1 MENLIAKLTNLAAH
15 CARHAEIVLA
25 LLLMG
30 IIFMMILPL
39 PTPLVDALV
48 GLNLCTSILLVV
60 LSLYLPGPLA
70 FSTFPAVLL
79 VTTIF
84 RLGISISTTR
94 LILLTGD
101 AGHIVETF
109 GNFVVGGN
117 LAVGLV
123 IFMILIIVQFLVITK
138 GSERVAE
145 VSARFALDAMPGKQ
159 LSIDSDLR
167 AGLLQPQDA
176 RKKRLDLAQESKLY
190 GAMDG
195 AMKFVKGDAIAGL
208 IIVFVNLLGG
218 LSIGIVQQGMPASEA
233 MQLYSVLTIGDGLVS
248 QIPALLIALTAG
260 IIITRV
266 TPDLEPGQEPE
277 NLGRSIA
284 AQLGSQPRAWAVAG
298 VAMFGFAWVPGMPTF
313 VFLLISST
321 IGGTFGMQYWRA
333 RKTQAKPQVTE
344 SVEDLRGFTPV
355 RPYLLRFSER
365 STFHLALLPFINALR
380 QVRNQ
385 MVADYGLMLPSLE
398 LSFDETVPEGE
409 YIFCLYEVPHL
420 SGRFDVEDITQIQ
433 TNLKELFFQ
442 TASGFIGIQ
451 EASALITW
459 LENEQPELAKEVQR
473 LLPNSSLATVLQRLA
488 AERVSL
494 RNIKLIAQALAEWGK
509 SEQDPMVLTEYVR
522 LGLRHQI
529 CHALCP
535 DNQLHTYILSGA
547 TEAALRQAMQHAP
560 DGNFAFDPELFFRL
574 LDALRQRMQPVASD
588 SLTSPPTT
596 AEETPLS
603 ATPETIAST
612 VTSTPVPTNETAPA
626 ENAAEESAPTA
637 SSPDQTAPAPTEIP
651 PTPDQAAPLPPET
664 ATATQ
669 EKDTKKKEPDLKAIV
684 LLVAQDLRRHIRLF
698 VEQESLRCTVLA
710 FPELLPE
717 VRVNVLGQIEL
728 IAQPHSMASTQEE
741 ALEYEEDD
749 DEAETYHGSH
759 GYLSESNDDENLSAE
774 AASHT
779 LDDENQ
785 DEAIDEQ
792 DHDQPISNEVLGDED
807 DAADDSDYAEDEN
820 QDAEGVDGDG
830 DQQPLANDRHAEE
843 DQKTDTSPDEND
855 DKGAAGKS

>member
-1 MENLIAKLTNLAAH
+1 MEALIAKLTNLAAH

-167 AGLLQPQDA
+167 AGLLQPHEA

-208 IIVFVNLLGG
+208 VIVFVNLLGG

-298 VAMFGFAWVPGMPTF
+298 VAMFGFAWVPGMPTI

-333 RKTQAKPQVTE
+333 RKNLSKPQVTPIA
-344 SVEDLRGFTPV
+344 EDLRGFTPV
-355 RPYLLRFSER
+355 RPYLLRFAQIS
-365 STFHLALLPFINALR
+365 SSNPALLPFVNTMR

-398 LSFDETVPEGE
+398 LDLDGTVPEGE

-420 SGRFDVEDITQIQ
+420 SGRFDVKDLTEIKA
-433 TNLKELFFQ
+433 NLKELFFQ
-442 TASGFIGIQ
+442 TASRFIGIQ
-451 EASALITW
+451 EASALIAW
-459 LENEQPELAKEVQR
+459 LESEQPELAKEVQR
-473 LLPNSSLATVLQRLA
+473 LLPNSSVATVLQRLA

-529 CHALCP
+529 CHTLCP

-574 LDALRQRMQPVASD
+574 LDALRQRMQPAASD
-588 SLTSPPTT
+588 PSTTPVTATDTSSTT
-596 AEETPLS
+596 AETS
-603 ATPETIAST
+603 TSAST
-612 VTSTPVPTNETAPA
+612 AV
-626 ENAAEESAPTA
+626 
-637 SSPDQTAPAPTEIP
+637 PAPTSE
-651 PTPDQAAPLPPET
+651 TTPPENAVDESMSAET
-664 ATATQ
+664 PSPSDPATAPET
-669 EKDTKKKEPDLKAIV
+669 TKKKEANLKAIV

-710 FPELLPE
+710 FHELLPE

-728 IAQPHSMASTQEE
+728 ITQSHSMPPAHEDHHVYAQDDEE
-741 ALEYEEDD
+741 NEYDD
-749 DEAETYHGSH
+749 DND
-759 GYLSESNDDENLSAE
+759 YLLENDDEHVSEEAHGETIPSVEDNNHATNITPEEENTAHQDNDQAVSESAR
-774 AASHT
+774 
-779 LDDENQ
+779 DETIPSVEDGDHATDGTPHPLVSDQHEEKNQ
-785 DEAIDEQ
+785 RTDVSA
-792 DHDQPISNEVLGDED
+792 DED
-807 DAADDSDYAEDEN
+807 D
-820 QDAEGVDGDG
+820 
-830 DQQPLANDRHAEE
+830 ND
-843 DQKTDTSPDEND
+843 
-855 DKGAAGKS
+855 AAGKTS

>member
-1 MENLIAKLTNLAAH
+1 MEALIAKLTNLAAH

-218 LSIGIVQQGMPASEA
+218 LSIGILQQGMPASEA

-298 VAMFGFAWVPGMPTF
+298 VAMFGFAWVPGMPTI

-321 IGGTFGMQYWRA
+321 IGGTFGVQYWRA
-333 RKTQAKPQVTE
+333 RKTQAKPQAAE
-344 SVEDLRGFTPV
+344 SIEDLRGFTPV
-355 RPYLLRFSER
+355 RPYLLRFSQR
-365 STFHLALLPFINALR
+365 SSPNLALLPFINALR

-398 LSFDETVPEGE
+398 LNFDETVPEGE
-409 YIFCLYEVPHL
+409 YVFCLYEVPYL
-420 SGRFDVEDITQIQ
+420 SGRFDVADIADIQ

-442 TASGFIGIQ
+442 TASRFIGIQ
-451 EASALITW
+451 EASALIAW

-535 DNQLHTYILSGA
+535 DNQLHTYILSSA

-574 LDALRQRMQPVASD
+574 LDALRQRMQPVAAD
-588 SLTSPPTT
+588 SLTSPPAT
-596 AEETPLS
+596 AEATPLPTTTEATAS
-603 ATPETIAST
+603 AA
-612 VTSTPVPTNETAPA
+612 TSTSPSTNETAPA
-626 ENAAEESAPTA
+626 ENAVEELAATAP
-637 SSPDQTAPAPTEIP
+637 SPDQTAPAPTEAP
-651 PTPDQAAPLPPET
+651 STPDQAAPPPLE
-664 ATATQ
+664 TATQ
-669 EKDTKKKEPDLKAIV
+669 EEDVKKKEPDLKAIV

-728 IAQPHSMASTQEE
+728 IAQPHAMASTQEE
-741 ALEYEEDD
+741 ALEYEDDD

-759 GYLSESNDDENLSAE
+759 GYLSENNGDEHLSAE
-774 AASHT
+774 DASHT

-785 DEAIDEQ
+785 SEEAPDNQ
-792 DHDQPISNEVLGDED
+792 DHDQPISDEVLGEED
-807 DAADDSDYAEDEN
+807 IAANDDNDAIDEN
-820 QDAEGVDGDG
+820 QGEDPTDG
-830 DQQPLANDRHAEE
+830 DQQPPANDKHTEK
-843 DQKTDTSPDEND
+843 DQETDASPDEGD
-855 DKGAAGKS
+855 DKDAAGKT